1 MADPVS
7 LGVVLSQPFMQR
19 ALLGGLLTGSLGG
32 LLGSF
37 AVLRQLSFFSD
48 ALGHSALLGVS
59 LGIVLNI
66 NPTLV
71 LIPFAV
77 VFALL
82 VNALVERSRLPADAL
97 LNIVYSSSLAFAVV
111 ALSLVETYRGGIQQ
125 LLFGDILG
133 ISWGDLLL
141 IGALAVAAVAYLL
154 LTLRAQILLTLH
166 GDLAS
171 AFGVK
176 TSRHQ
181 VTFIVLLALV
191 VAASI
196 KAVGVLLISAF
207 VVFPACSSRLVSR
220 RFPAYVLLSSLL
232 GGACAL
238 IGLLASG
245 WTNLPSGPCV
255 VVVQFSAFLLTL
267 LLSQPLRRLATGRP
281 AALPSG
287 DLPASVTP
295 DRPRK
300 DDRGSMNP

>member
-1 MADPVS
+1 MADPIS
-7 LGVVLSQPFMQR
+7 LGAVLSQPFMQR
-19 ALLGGLLTGSLGG
+19 ALLGGWLTGSLGG

-48 ALGHSALLGVS
+48 ALGHSALLGIS

-82 VNALVERSRLPADAL
+82 VNALVERSRLPPDAL
-97 LNIVYSSSLAFAVV
+97 LNMIYSSSLSLAVV
-111 ALSLVETYRGGIQQ
+111 ALSMVESYRGGIQQ

-133 ISWGDLLL
+133 ISWGDLLI
-141 IGALAVAAVAYLL
+141 IGVLALAAVTYLL
-154 LTLRAQILLTLH
+154 GTLRAQVLLTLH

-176 TSRHQ
+176 TAWHRLA
-181 VTFIVLLALV
+181 FIVLLALV

-220 RFPAYVLLSSLL
+220 RFPVYVLTASLL
-232 GGACAL
+232 GGSCAL
-238 IGLLASG
+238 IGLLGSG
-245 WTNLPSGPCV
+245 LTNLPSGPCV
-255 VVVQFSAFLLTL
+255 VVVQFVAFLLTL
-267 LLSQPLRRLATGRP
+267 VLSQLWGRRTGR
-281 AALPSG
+281 AARAEG
-287 DLPASVTP
+287 ASVP
-295 DRPRK
+295 LE
-300 DDRGSMNP
+300 

>member
-1 MADPVS
+1 MADPIS

-48 ALGHSALLGVS
+48 ALGHSALLGIS

-66 NPTLV
+66 NPTVV

-82 VNALVERSRLPADAL
+82 VNELVERSRLPADAL

-133 ISWGDLLL
+133 ISWGDLAIIATLAA
-141 IGALAVAAVAYLL
+141 GAVTYLL
-154 LTLRAQILLTLH
+154 LTLRAQVLLTLH

-176 TSRHQ
+176 TGFHRLA
-181 VTFIVLLALV
+181 FIVLLALV

-220 RFPAYVLLSSLL
+220 RFPVYVFLSSLL
-232 GGACAL
+232 GGSCAL
-238 IGLLASG
+238 IGLLGSG
-245 WTNLPSGPCV
+245 LTNLPSGPCV
-255 VVVQFSAFLLTL
+255 VVVQFLAFLLTL
-267 LLSQPLRRLATGRP
+267 LLSQPGRRLSTAQ
-281 AALPSG
+281 AAAAPFPTTLH
-287 DLPASVTP
+287 P
-295 DRPRK
+295 DP
-300 DDRGSMNP
+300 

>member
-1 MADPVS
+1 MADPPS
-7 LGVVLSQPFMQR
+7 LVAVLSQPFMQR

-48 ALGHSALLGVS
+48 ALGHSALLGIS
-59 LGIVLNI
+59 LGILLNI
-66 NPTLV
+66 NPTVV

-82 VNALVERSRLPADAL
+82 VNELVERSRLPADAL

-133 ISWGDLLL
+133 IGWGDLAV
-141 IGALAVAAVAYLL
+141 IAVLAAGVVAYLL
-154 LTLRAQILLTLH
+154 LTLRAQVLLTLH

-176 TSRHQ
+176 TRWHRL
-181 VTFIVLLALV
+181 TFIVLLALV
-191 VAASI
+191 VATSI

-220 RFPAYVLLSSLL
+220 RFPVYVLLSSLL
-232 GGACAL
+232 GGGCAL
-238 IGLLASG
+238 IGLLGSG

-255 VVVQFSAFLLTL
+255 VVVQFSAFLLAL
-267 LLSQPLRRLATGRP
+267 LLSQPLRRRTRCDEARP
-281 AALPSG
+281 PTPSH
-287 DLPASVTP
+287 PAEP
-295 DRPRK
+295 
-300 DDRGSMNP
+300 